1 MAIGYT
7 WDVSTVDTYPTKDS
21 KSDVVYNVHWRLT
34 ATDDTN
40 KDSDGNN
47 WAATSYGSQ
56 GVDTSDLSSFIA
68 FADLKASD
76 VQGWVEAAL
85 GADEVTALKAGLDA
99 QIAEKRI
106 DILLNKTRE
115 EIAKDYVTKQEVK
128 EGMNVLMDRL
138 EKLHEKVDKLFEVK

>member
-40 KDSDGNN
+40 KDSDGEY
-47 WAATSYGSQ
+47 WTATTYGSQ
-56 GVDTSDLSSFIA
+56 DLDTSDLSSFTA
-68 FADLKASD
+68 FASLDAAK

-85 GADEVTALKAGLDA
+85 TSDTVTAMKTSLDA
-99 QIAEKRI
+99 
-106 DILLNKTRE
+106 N
-115 EIAKDYVTKQEVK
+115 IAKKITPTSVQKTIS
-128 EGMNVLMDRL
+128 
-138 EKLHEKVDKLFEVK
+138 

>member
-7 WDVSTVDTYPTKDS
+7 WNVSTVDTYPTKDS

-47 WAATSYGSQ
+47 WTATTYGSQ
-56 GVDTSDLSSFIA
+56 ILDTSDLSSFTA
-68 FADLKASD
+68 FADLTASN

-85 GADEVTALKAGLDA
+85 GADEVTAMKTALDA
-99 QIAEKRI
+99 NIAESI
-106 DILLNKTRE
+106 TPTS
-115 EIAKDYVTKQEVK
+115 VTKTIS
-128 EGMNVLMDRL
+128 
-138 EKLHEKVDKLFEVK
+138 

>member
-47 WAATSYGSQ
+47 WTATSYGSQ
-56 GVDTSDLSSFIA
+56 GVDTSDLSSFTA

-85 GADEVTALKAGLDA
+85 GADEVTAMKTALDA
-99 QIAEKRI
+99 QIAESI
-106 DILLNKTRE
+106 TPTS
-115 EIAKDYVTKQEVK
+115 VTKT
-128 EGMNVLMDRL
+128 LS
-138 EKLHEKVDKLFEVK
+138 